1 MIDRK
6 KMNPFAIV
14 AACLFATDSLYQLIS
29 LLTNLQYYDAGVI
42 LMDILSAGV
51 PAAIAVLLFLGKIDW
66 VLFGVCAGGA
76 TLRLYYLFIA
86 ASMYSFL
93 MFIAAAGVCA
103 IIFLK
108 MRNMDIVKYLFFAPA
123 ALMLIAALAF
133 GGPLKIIFEYGLRG
147 AQIFFS
153 ALFQQMEIA
162 AYLMFGFWIVKFGA
176 EKHAPATPTIHTAQ
190 SVKYCI
196 NCGKP
201 NNASDSFCSH
211 CGSKLV

>member
-103 IIFLK
+103 IIFL
-108 MRNMDIVKYLFFAPA
+108 
-123 ALMLIAALAF
+123 
-133 GGPLKIIFEYGLRG
+133 
-147 AQIFFS
+147 
-153 ALFQQMEIA
+153 
-162 AYLMFGFWIVKFGA
+162 
-176 EKHAPATPTIHTAQ
+176 
-190 SVKYCI
+190 
-196 NCGKP
+196 
-201 NNASDSFCSH
+201 
-211 CGSKLV
+211 